1 VYPLDLLDNS
11 VARLLIAILFSKSK
25 SLNTHRYERSDR
37 DGTIFETQKKGH
49 TRMDL
54 KLKEKNVVI
63 TGGSKGI
70 GRATALAMASEG
82 ANVAICARGKDPLQA
97 TSSELAALGINVFSR
112 STDVA
117 NPEELTAFLNESRES
132 LGSVDILIN
141 NTSGFGMTDDEAGWK
156 VSIDV
161 DLMATVRATQQ
172 VIPWMEESG
181 GGSIIYVSSIS
192 GLESGS
198 PPAYAAVKAA
208 LLNYTKTT
216 ANLVAS
222 KNIRVNC
229 VAPGSIYFKDGFWDV
244 VLENDKDMFDSIVA
258 SIPFGR
264 MGTPEEIADVITF
277 MASPRAQWASGATL
291 VVDGVQHKGIY

>member
-1 VYPLDLLDNS
+1 MYPLDLSDNS
-11 VARLLIAILFSKSK
+11 VASLLIAILFSEST
-25 SLNTHRYERSDR
+25 SLNTHRYKRSGR
-37 DGTIFETQKKGH
+37 DGAIFETRTKGH

-54 KLKEKNVVI
+54 KLEGKNIVI

-82 ANVAICARGKDPLQA
+82 ANVAICARGKDSLQA

-112 STDVA
+112 PTDVA
-117 NPEELTAFLNESRES
+117 NPEELIAFLNESRES

-181 GGSIIYVSSIS
+181 SGSIIHVSSIS